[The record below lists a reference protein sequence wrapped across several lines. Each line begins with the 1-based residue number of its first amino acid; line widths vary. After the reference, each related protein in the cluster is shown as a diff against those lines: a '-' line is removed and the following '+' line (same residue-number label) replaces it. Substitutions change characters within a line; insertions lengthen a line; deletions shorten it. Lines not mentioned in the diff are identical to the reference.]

1 MAIDIETVR
10 AQQREL
16 NKMSDGVLS
25 VKRKLVC
32 YQEALDDA
40 WKSAEIK
47 GIDSAM
53 EEIIC
58 RLNRLSGMMEN
69 LGHDIMVTGEE
80 IRAEE
85 ETAKA
90 EAERARRLAAESK
103 REKGE
108 DAYGG
113 NQYQY

>member
-25 VKRKLVC
+25 VKRRLAC
-32 YQEALDDA
+32 YQEVLDDA
-40 WKSAEIK
+40 WKSAEVR
-47 GIDSAM
+47 GIDSAIGD
-53 EEIIC
+53 IIC
-58 RLNRLSGMMEN
+58 RLKRLSGMLEN

-80 IRAEE
+80 IRAGEE
-85 ETAKA
+85 AAKA

-113 NQYQY
+113 N